1 MGKLLSW
8 IVLIALVC
16 AGMRLFVLFQ
26 RKSQAAALARERRA
40 QAEAAGRSGTPP
52 ATGGRTAEGGEK
64 MLACAHCGA
73 WSPATEMVAARGRHY
88 CSAEHRD
95 ADAA

>member
-8 IVLIALVC
+8 IVLIALVY
-16 AGMRLFVLFQ
+16 AGMRLFVVFQ

-40 QAEAAGRSGTPP
+40 QAEAAGRSGAAQTRGGKTP
-52 ATGGRTAEGGEK
+52 AEGEK

-73 WSPATEMVAARGRHY
+73 WSPASDMVAARGRHY
-88 CSAEHRD
+88 CGVEHRD
-95 ADAA
+95 ADAT

>member
-8 IVLIALVC
+8 IVVIALVY

-40 QAEAAGRSGTPP
+40 QAEAAGRSTSAHPRGGKTP
-52 ATGGRTAEGGEK
+52 AEGEK

-73 WSPATEMVAARGRHY
+73 WWGGAGGGGGPSQPDRRH
-88 CSAEHRD
+88 RW
-95 ADAA
+95 

>member
-8 IVLIALVC
+8 IVLIALVY
-16 AGMRLFVLFQ
+16 AGMRLFVVFQ

-52 ATGGRTAEGGEK
+52 TSGGQRPEGGEK

-73 WSPATEMVAARGRHY
+73 WSPASEMVAARGRHY

-95 ADAA
+95 ADDA

>member
-1 MGKLLSW
+1 MGKLVSW
-8 IVLIALVC
+8 IVLIALVY
-16 AGMRLFVLFQ
+16 AGMRLFVVFQ

-40 QAEAAGRSGTPP
+40 QAEAEGRPGAPRRTDDRTP
-52 ATGGRTAEGGEK
+52 AGGEQ

-73 WSPATEMVAARGRHY
+73 WSPASEMVAASGRHY

>member
-8 IVLIALVC
+8 IVLIALVY
-16 AGMRLFVLFQ
+16 AGMRLFLVFQ

-40 QAEAAGRSGTPP
+40 QAEAAGRSGAAQSRSGKTP
-52 ATGGRTAEGGEK
+52 AEGEK

-73 WSPATEMVAARGRHY
+73 WSPASDMVAARGRHY
-88 CSAEHRD
+88 CGVEHRD
-95 ADAA
+95 ADAT